1 MQKSLKHE
9 TVFYGI
15 SKYAN
20 VFVTLLTT
28 SILSRILTPSEF
40 GVVSVVTVFTAFF
53 AILSDMGLGTA
64 VIQNKSL
71 TEDETSDI
79 FSFSVYAALVLGVV
93 FLLLGMP
100 VSWFYGD
107 KVYLR
112 ICVLLSLSVFFNAV
126 NIIPNAVLMKNKRFG
141 LVGKRLIAVS
151 VATGV
156 IAIAMAL
163 AGFSFYAIVF
173 QSIFQA
179 FFIFLWNYWNTRL
192 KFRFRFNGESIQKV
206 RQYSSYQFS
215 YSLINYFA
223 RNLDNLLIGK
233 VLGSVSLAYYDKGYR
248 LMMYPV
254 QNLTY
259 VINPILH
266 PVLSDYQNNKAY
278 IYDAY
283 MKVVRILSLL
293 GVFISFYCFW
303 ASEEIIMVF
312 FGSQWADSVPVFRL
326 LSLSVWPQLVST
338 SAGSI
343 YQSTGNTKLMFKSGT
358 IHFSTAI
365 ALIVVG
371 VFSGDLIVV
380 ALLVAVSLYLRFFID
395 YYFLIVKGFG
405 YSYRV
410 FLREFRADILIMC
423 AMLCAIAAGQ
433 NLPLD
438 GILWSLIVK
447 ALILGSVYFAVA
459 ALTGQLSYLLS
470 LVKRKNDN
478 TNKNGF
484 VQ

>member
-1 MQKSLKHE
+1 MKKSLKHE
-9 TVFYGI
+9 TVFYGV

-28 SILSRILTPSEF
+28 SILSRILSPSEF

-53 AILSDMGLGTA
+53 TILSDMGLGTA

-71 TEDETSDI
+71 TDDEISDI
-79 FSFSVYAALVLGVV
+79 FSFSVYVALALGIV
-93 FLLLGMP
+93 FLFLGMP
-100 VSWFYGD
+100 ISWFYGD
-107 KVYLR
+107 TVYFK
-112 ICVLLSLSVFFNAV
+112 ICVLLSISVFFNAV

-141 LVGKRLIAVS
+141 LVGKRLITVS
-151 VATGV
+151 VATGI
-156 IAIAMAL
+156 IAIVMAL
-163 AGFSFYAIVF
+163 AGFSCYAIVF

-192 KFRFRFNGESIQKV
+192 KFRLCFNIESIRKV
-206 RQYSSYQFS
+206 QQYSTYQFS

-233 VLGSVSLAYYDKGYR
+233 FLGSVSLAYYDKGYR

-266 PVLSDYQNNKAY
+266 PILSDYQNNKAY
-278 IYDAY
+278 IYSAY

-312 FGSQWADSVPVFRL
+312 FGDQWSQSVPIFRL

-343 YQSTGNTKLMFKSGT
+343 YQSTGNTKLMFKSGA
-358 IHFSTAI
+358 IHFSTTI
-365 ALIVVG
+365 ALIIVG
-371 VFSGDLIVV
+371 ILSGELEIV
-380 ALLVAVSLYLRFFID
+380 ALLVAISLYLRFFID
-395 YYFLIVKGFG
+395 YYFLIVKGFS
-405 YSYRV
+405 YSYCD
-410 FLREFRADILIMC
+410 FLRTFRSDIIIML
-423 AMLCAIAAGQ
+423 AMICAIIIGKKIYI
-433 NLPLD
+433 D
-438 GILWSLIVK
+438 GILWAVIVK
-447 ALILGSVYFAVA
+447 ALILGSVYIGVV

-470 LVKRKNDN
+470 LVKRRK
-478 TNKNGF
+478 
-484 VQ
+484 

>member
-1 MQKSLKHE
+1 MQKSLKQQ

-28 SILSRILTPSEF
+28 SVLSRILSPSEF

-53 AILSDMGLGTA
+53 TILSDMGLGTA

-71 TEDETSDI
+71 TDDDVTDI
-79 FSFSVYAALVLGVV
+79 FSFSVYVAVALGAV
-93 FLLLGMP
+93 FLILGIP
-100 VSWFYGD
+100 VAWFYGD
-107 KVYLR
+107 PIYLR
-112 ICVLLSLSVFFNAV
+112 ICALLSISVFFNAV
-126 NIIPNAVLMKNKRFG
+126 NIIPNAVLMKSKRFAM
-141 LVGKRLIAVS
+141 VGKRLITVS
-151 VATGV
+151 VSTGL

-179 FFIFLWNYWNTRL
+179 LFVFLWNYWNTKL
-192 KFRFRFNGESIQKV
+192 KFRFRFDWSGIRKV
-206 RQYSSYQFS
+206 QRYSTYQFS

-266 PVLSDYQNNKAY
+266 PILSDYQHDKRY
-278 IYDAY
+278 IYNAY
-283 MKVVRILSLL
+283 MKVVRILSLM

-303 ASEEIIMVF
+303 ASEEIILFF
-312 FGSQWADSVPVFRL
+312 FGDQWCEAVPVFRL

-343 YQSTGNTKLMFKSGT
+343 YQSTGNTELMFRSGT
-358 IHFSTAI
+358 VHFSTTI
-365 ALIVVG
+365 VLIVLG
-371 VFSGDLIVV
+371 VASRKLETV
-380 ALLVAVSLYLRFFID
+380 ALLVAISLYLRFFID
-395 YYFLIVKGFG
+395 YYVLIAKGFE
-405 YSYRV
+405 YDYRC
-410 FLREFRADILIMC
+410 FLKSFCGDIVIFCVLI
-423 AMLCAIAAGQ
+423 LTVVLGQ
-433 NLPLD
+433 NLMVR
-438 GILWSLIVK
+438 GILHGLAMK
-447 ALILGSVYFAVA
+447 AMILGGIFLTTAI
-459 ALTGQLSYLLS
+459 LTGQLHDLLPYIPGR
-470 LVKRKNDN
+470 KR
-478 TNKNGF
+478 
-484 VQ
+484 

>member
-1 MQKSLKHE
+1 MQKSLRNE

-15 SKYAN
+15 AKYAN

-28 SILSRILTPSEF
+28 SILSRILNPSEF

-71 TEDETSDI
+71 TDHEISDI
-79 FSFSVYAALVLGVV
+79 FSFSVYAALLLGIV
-93 FLLLGMP
+93 FLFLGIP
-100 VSWFYGD
+100 ISWFYGD
-107 KVYLR
+107 EVYLR
-112 ICVLLSLSVFFNAV
+112 ICILLSISVFFNAV
-126 NIIPNAVLMKNKRFG
+126 NIIPNAVLMKNKKFG
-141 LVGKRLIAVS
+141 LVGKRLIVVS
-151 VATGV
+151 VATGM
-156 IAIAMAL
+156 IAVGMAL
-163 AGFSFYAIVF
+163 AGFRFYAIVF

-179 FFIFLWNYWNTRL
+179 LFIFAWNYWNTRL
-192 KFRFRFNGESIQKV
+192 KFRFHFNWESIRKV
-206 RQYSSYQFS
+206 QNYSTYQFS

-266 PVLSDYQNNKAY
+266 PILSDYQNEKTY
-278 IYDAY
+278 IYEAY

-293 GVFISFYCFW
+293 GVFIAFYCFW

-312 FGSQWADSVPVFRL
+312 FGDQWAASVPVFRL

-338 SAGSI
+338 SAGAI

-358 IHFSTAI
+358 IHFSTTI
-365 ALIVVG
+365 VLIVIG
-371 VFSGDLIVV
+371 VLFGDLKTV
-380 ALLVAVSLYLRFFID
+380 AWLVAISLYLRFFID
-395 YYFLIVKGFG
+395 YYFLIAKGFG
-405 YSYRV
+405 YSYRN
-410 FLREFRADILIMC
+410 FLKEFRADVIIMC
-423 AMLCAIAAGQ
+423 AMLCAIAAGK
-433 NLPLD
+433 NLFSD
-438 GILWSLIVK
+438 GILWSLIGK
-447 ALILGSVYFAVA
+447 ALILGGVYFGTVM
-459 ALTGQLSYLLS
+459 LTGQLRYLIS
-470 LVKRKNDN
+470 LVKRGK
-478 TNKNGF
+478 
-484 VQ
+484 

>member
-1 MQKSLKHE
+1 MQKSLKQQ

-28 SILSRILTPSEF
+28 SVLSRILSPSEF

-53 AILSDMGLGTA
+53 TILSDMGLGTA

-71 TEDETSDI
+71 TDDDVTDI
-79 FSFSVYAALVLGVV
+79 FSFSVYVALALGAV
-93 FLLLGMP
+93 FLILGIP
-100 VSWFYGD
+100 VAWFYGD
-107 KVYLR
+107 PIYLR
-112 ICVLLSLSVFFNAV
+112 ICALLSISVFFNAV
-126 NIIPNAVLMKNKRFG
+126 NIIPNAVLMKSKRFAM
-141 LVGKRLIAVS
+141 VGKRLITVS
-151 VATGV
+151 VSTGL

-179 FFIFLWNYWNTRL
+179 LFVFLWNYWNTKL
-192 KFRFRFNGESIQKV
+192 KFRFRFDWSGIRKV
-206 RQYSSYQFS
+206 QRYSTYQFS

-266 PVLSDYQNNKAY
+266 PILSDYQHDKRY
-278 IYDAY
+278 IYNAY
-283 MKVVRILSLL
+283 MKVVRILSLM
-293 GVFISFYCFW
+293 GVLISLYCFW
-303 ASEEIIMVF
+303 ASEEIVLFF
-312 FGSQWADSVPVFRL
+312 FGDQWHEAVPVFRL

-343 YQSTGNTKLMFKSGT
+343 YQSTGNTELMFRSGT
-358 IHFSTAI
+358 VHFSTTI
-365 ALIVVG
+365 VLIVLG
-371 VFSGDLIVV
+371 VASRKLETV
-380 ALLVAVSLYLRFFID
+380 ALLVAISLYLRFFID
-395 YYFLIVKGFG
+395 YYVLIVKGFE
-405 YSYRV
+405 YDYRC
-410 FLREFRADILIMC
+410 FLKSFCGDIVI
-423 AMLCAIAAGQ
+423 LCALILTVVLGR
-433 NLPLD
+433 NLMFSRVLY
-438 GILWSLIVK
+438 GLLIK
-447 ALILGSVYFAVA
+447 ALIMACVFMTIS
-459 ALTGQLSYLLS
+459 ALTGQLRKLLPFFH
-470 LVKRKNDN
+470 RKN
-478 TNKNGF
+478 T
-484 VQ
+484 